1 MSISS
6 FLTKKFLKSLFFPSH
21 NRGKALPKR
30 LIKILK
36 KRPGFWDL
44 PELPEIGSTLSK
56 TGLIAKSQK
65 ELSKRFKTKRCFF
78 GVNGAS
84 GLIQSGIIAM
94 AKPGEYILMP
104 RNVHISVI
112 KTCAMQNIIPI
123 FFNIEFSS
131 KTGHYKPVTKKWLKK
146 VFKNI
151 DFKKKKVVGVILV
164 NPYYQGYAAELE
176 PLIDICHQNNLPVL
190 VDEAHGSY
198 FLFCQNLN
206 LPKSALK
213 SKADLVV
220 HSLHKS
226 LNGLTQTSVLW
237 YQGDLIEESNL
248 IRSVNLFQTTSP
260 SSLLLS
266 SCEESIKDWLN
277 KKSLSKFQKRIL
289 EAKAIFQK
297 LLRKNIPLIETQDPL
312 KIILNTSKIG
322 IDGFTADSFF
332 YKNGLIAELPEM
344 MTLTFCLGFS
354 DQSNFIA
361 LFEKIWMKLL
371 KESKHFKKL
380 KMIKPP
386 FKLIETP
393 EIPIGVA
400 LRSKTNSI
408 LLSESLGQISGD
420 IICPYPPGIPLIV
433 PGERIDQNRLNW
445 IKNLSMYNEDLVNS
459 YIRVLKS

>member
-1 MSISS
+1 M
-6 FLTKKFLKSLFFPSH
+6 
-21 NRGKALPKR
+21 
-30 LIKILK
+30 
-36 KRPGFWDL
+36 
-44 PELPEIGSTLSK
+44 
-56 TGLIAKSQK
+56 
-65 ELSKRFKTKRCFF
+65 
-78 GVNGAS
+78 
-84 GLIQSGIIAM
+84 
-94 AKPGEYILMP
+94 
-104 RNVHISVI
+104 
-112 KTCAMQNIIPI
+112 
-123 FFNIEFSS
+123 
-131 KTGHYKPVTKKWLKK
+131 
-146 VFKNI
+146 
-151 DFKKKKVVGVILV
+151 
-164 NPYYQGYAAELE
+164 
-176 PLIDICHQNNLPVL
+176 
-190 VDEAHGSY
+190 DEAHGAY

-277 KKSLSKFQKRIL
+277 KKSLSKYQKRIF

-354 DQSNFIA
+354 DQSDFIA

-400 LRSKTNSI
+400 LRSKTNRI